1 MKELV
6 IKKCMKCGALVKII
20 KDCNCDNCTITCC
33 NEPMKELKANST
45 DGAVEKHKP
54 TYEKVD
60 NNIVVNVDHVM
71 DKDHYI
77 EWICLLTDNE
87 EEYVYLKPGEK
98 AQVTFNNVK
107 EGKLYSYCNKHG
119 LWTQDIK
126 E

>member
-33 NEPMKELKANST
+33 NEPMKELKVNST

>member
-20 KDCNCDNCTITCC
+20 KDCNCDNCTITRC